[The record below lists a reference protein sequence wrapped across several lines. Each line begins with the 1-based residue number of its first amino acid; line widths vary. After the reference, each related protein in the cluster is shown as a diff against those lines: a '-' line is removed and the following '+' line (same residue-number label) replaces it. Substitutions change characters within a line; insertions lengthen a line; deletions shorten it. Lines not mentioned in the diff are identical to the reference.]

1 MDKLSKIVV
10 IIFYLVVTFGT
21 IYNLWFARKQSDLIF
36 KPVIGVMDSKT
47 WKNFTNTKDGDIY
60 ENVSSART
68 DFIIRNVGNLPAKKF
83 RIKVIGK
90 MGDVIL
96 PHKKYEEKGGIIML
110 PQNTAVN
117 TVNIS
122 KDILDKLLEKKERL
136 IYKVEFFYTD
146 WNESKEYNY
155 SSCFEVVI
163 IQKSPL
169 NLVVRLIPEV
179 EFWYQDKY
187 LFKVNHVLII

>member
-96 PHKKYEEKGGIIML
+96 PHKKYEEKGGIVML
-110 PQNTAVN
+110 PQNTVVN
-117 TVNIS
+117 TVNIG

-179 EFWYQDKY
+179 EF
-187 LFKVNHVLII
+187 